1 VSVIRVK
8 VQVAKNK
15 IVVSA
20 QLLSLLWRIGATL
33 CLWVAYIN
41 RQLRIAIQVSVIKV
55 EITVA
60 KNRKSASA

>member
-8 VQVAKNK
+8 VHVAKNK

-33 CLWVAYIN
+33 GLWVAYIN